1 MRGET
6 ILLVDDEQ
14 HIVDVV
20 EYVLKEHG
28 FTVKT
33 ALDGDNGLRVFR
45 STDPDLVLLDLN
57 LPGMGG
63 IDLFHEMRR
72 LRPAAPIIMLTSR
85 TDETDRVLGLELGA
99 DDYVTKPFSPRELAA
114 RVRAVLRRTGNGKT
128 PEDTLRVGAVALDPT
143 AFTLLYHGEPIAA
156 SRLEYR
162 LMECLLRNPARVFPR
177 AHLIDAI
184 YDGEAIVTDRCI
196 DAQIKRLRKK
206 FQAVAPDYDPI
217 QTVYGI
223 GYKLSPDL
231 EDTLP

>member
-28 FTVKT
+28 FTVKS

-45 STDPDLVLLDLN
+45 STNPDLVLLDLN

-128 PEDTLRVGAVALDPT
+128 PEDTLRAGAVALDPT
-143 AFTLLYHGEPIAA
+143 AFTLLYHGGLFLGRRRE
-156 SRLEYR
+156 SQ
-162 LMECLLRNPARVFPR
+162 
-177 AHLIDAI
+177 H
-184 YDGEAIVTDRCI
+184 G
-196 DAQIKRLRKK
+196 
-206 FQAVAPDYDPI
+206 
-217 QTVYGI
+217 
-223 GYKLSPDL
+223 
-231 EDTLP
+231 